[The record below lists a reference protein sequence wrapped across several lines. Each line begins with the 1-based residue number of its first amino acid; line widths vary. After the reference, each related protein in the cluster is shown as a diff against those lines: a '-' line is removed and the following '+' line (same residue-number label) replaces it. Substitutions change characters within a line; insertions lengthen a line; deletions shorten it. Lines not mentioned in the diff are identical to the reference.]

1 MTPPTTDR
9 SSRPRAT
16 PLRCEQLEDRSL
28 LCAPAV
34 GAFPAEFLDL
44 DVGGWDGDASLVD
57 PANLECSDDSSWCV
71 RTMMWTGSSSSS
83 AWSGFASS
91 SGWSGSSMFWTSAG
105 SSSAVW
111 SESSGAGNSGSLSGI
126 AYLGGPLVSSSG
138 EPLIAY
144 CGGPVLADGEFGD
157 DLMFYT
163 TMLAPNEDGADGDE
177 GGWVRRG
184 TEIPVDA
191 IPEDDLI
198 FHTTDFGNDPVEAT
212 PISAPVAPS
221 AAAALPPDLATAD
234 SGTAAANPV
243 TAESPADEKVATDP
257 LAAPEVGGESAALAF
272 GAPAAP
278 AESDPAAG
286 DPLDLGG
293 ELPLR

>member
-1 MTPPTTDR
+1 
-9 SSRPRAT
+9 
-16 PLRCEQLEDRSL
+16 
-28 LCAPAV
+28 
-34 GAFPAEFLDL
+34 
-44 DVGGWDGDASLVD
+44 
-57 PANLECSDDSSWCV
+57 
-71 RTMMWTGSSSSS
+71 
-83 AWSGFASS
+83 
-91 SGWSGSSMFWTSAG
+91 MFWTSAG

-144 CGGPVLADGEFGD
+144 CGGPVLA
-157 DLMFYT
+157 
-163 TMLAPNEDGADGDE
+163 DGADGDE